1 MRCSGMRFMG
11 GPGSA
16 GFMVGLILEVLPNL
30 NNSMVLRGCPDA
42 RSGIN

>member
-1 MRCSGMRFMG
+1 MG

-30 NNSMVLRGCPDA
+30 NNSVILSGC
-42 RSGIN
+42 S